1 MHPTV
6 LIVAVLLLH
15 GVSGHLFP
23 RALPQKLTK
32 HMQLSMTKVHT
43 RQSDVGVCINNKIED
58 AFKENA
64 TLEAICEA
72 AALKAEND
80 IDDGDDDD
88 LSQSEV
94 NAIFSVL
101 CIPGCGNAF
110 IRAADDCGYFDG
122 GDAPLKD
129 VFIGMCGTNEN
140 GNKCYQIYT
149 DAIDSLESQDP
160 CFETYFRSKV
170 CNCRSALLQDVSDQG
185 CCLDVYY
192 DLAERLAERRGTDI
206 KVSDFYDGCDVN
218 YPSGCNNSPIG
229 SGFMPQVALVTLIS
243 ALIFSVLLS

>member
-23 RALPQKLTK
+23 RTLPQKLTR
-32 HMQLSMTKVHT
+32 HMQLPLVKGHT
-43 RQSDVGVCINNKIED
+43 RQSDDCIGNKIDEI
-58 AFKENA
+58 FKENA
-64 TLEAICEA
+64 TLEAICDA

-80 IDDGDDDD
+80 IDDGDDDN

-110 IRAADDCGYFDG
+110 IRAADDCGEFDG
-122 GDAPLKD
+122 DDAPFKD
-129 VFIGMCGTNEN
+129 FYIGLCGTNQD
-140 GNKCYQIYT
+140 GDTCYQLYT
-149 DAIDSLESQDP
+149 DAIDSLDSQDP
-160 CFETYFRSKV
+160 CFETYFTTKV
-170 CNCRSALLQDVSDQG
+170 CTCQSALEQDVRDQG

-192 DLAERLAERRGTDI
+192 DFVQQIVDDTDFN
-206 KVSDFYDGCDVN
+206 VRDFYDTCDVN
-218 YPSGCNNSPIG
+218 YPSGCNNSPIS